1 MTHTSDPLP
10 SPAPGTVAQAGPLL
24 PSLERI
30 LRDEYQVLRLPDDIT
45 ELDATDA
52 EKVRVVVTSGRFGV
66 PASVMA
72 ALPNLEVVT
81 NFGVGYDTTDVAQAA
96 ARGIRVTNTPDV
108 LTDCVADTALG
119 LLLDVFRRFGAA
131 DRFVREG
138 RWESGGFPLTR
149 RFSRSTVGVL
159 GLGRIGQA
167 IARRAAAF
175 DTTVL
180 YCTRHR
186 VDGVHWEHIDSPVE
200 LARRSDV
207 LVVAVPGGPSTVGL
221 VDAAVLDALGPDGYL
236 VNIARGSVVDED
248 ALIAALESGRI
259 AGAGLD
265 VFAHEP
271 HVPQRLIRDDV
282 TLLPHVGSGTHET
295 RDDMRDLTLA
305 NLRAHLSGQP
315 LLTPV
320 AETPEPTMSAVH

>member
-1 MTHTSDPLP
+1 MTNLP
-10 SPAPGTVAQAGPLL
+10 SHAPSVAPGTVAQAGPLL
-24 PSLERI
+24 GSLEQTI
-30 LRDEYQVLRLPDDIT
+30 RDEYDAVRLPDDVAS
-45 ELDATDA
+45 LDPADA
-52 EKVRVVVTSGRFGV
+52 ARVRAVVTSGRFGV
-66 PASVMA
+66 PAELMA
-72 ALPNLEVVT
+72 ALPHLEIVT

-119 LLLDVFRRFGAA
+119 LMLDVFRRFGASE
-131 DRFVREG
+131 RFLRDD

-149 RFSRSTVGVL
+149 RFSGSTVGVL

-175 DTTVL
+175 DTTIL
-180 YCTRHR
+180 YTTRR
-186 VDGVHWEHIDSPVE
+186 PVEGVPWEHVASAVD

-207 LVVAVPGGPSTVGL
+207 LVVAVPGGPSTVNL
-221 VDAAVLDALGPDGYL
+221 VDAEVLRALGSYGFL

-248 ALIAALESGRI
+248 ALIAALEAGEI

-265 VFAHEP
+265 VFANEP
-271 HVPQRLIRDDV
+271 HVPERLIRDDV
-282 TLLPHVGSGTHET
+282 TLLPHVGSGTNET
-295 RDDMRDLTLA
+295 RQDMRDLTLA
-305 NLRAHLSGQP
+305 NLRAYLAGEP

-320 AETPEPTMSAVH
+320 PETPAR

>member
-1 MTHTSDPLP
+1 M
-10 SPAPGTVAQAGPLL
+10 

-30 LRDEYQVLRLPDDIT
+30 LREEFAAVRLPDAVADLAP
-45 ELDATDA
+45 EDAA
-52 EKVRVVVTSGRFGV
+52 RVRAVVTSGRYGV
-66 PASVMA
+66 PSALMA
-72 ALPNLEVVT
+72 ALPRLELVA

-108 LTDCVADTALG
+108 LTDCVADTALA

-131 DRFVREG
+131 ERFVRAG
-138 RWESGGFPLTR
+138 RWERETFPLTR
-149 RFSRSTVGVL
+149 RFSGATIGVL

-180 YCTRHR
+180 YCTPRP
-186 VDGVHWEHIDSPVE
+186 VDGVPWEHVATPRE
-200 LARRSDV
+200 LARRADA
-207 LVVAVPGGPSTVGL
+207 LVVAVPGGPATERL
-221 VDAAVLDALGPDGYL
+221 VDEDVIRALGPDGYL

-248 ALIAALESGRI
+248 ALIAALEEGAI
-259 AGAGLD
+259 GGAGLD

-271 HVPQRLIRDDV
+271 HVPPRLVRDDV
-282 TLLPHVGSGTHET
+282 TLLPHAGSGTRET

-305 NLRAHLSGQP
+305 NLRAHFAGRP
-315 LLTPV
+315 LPTPV
-320 AETPEPTMSAVH
+320 PETSGH